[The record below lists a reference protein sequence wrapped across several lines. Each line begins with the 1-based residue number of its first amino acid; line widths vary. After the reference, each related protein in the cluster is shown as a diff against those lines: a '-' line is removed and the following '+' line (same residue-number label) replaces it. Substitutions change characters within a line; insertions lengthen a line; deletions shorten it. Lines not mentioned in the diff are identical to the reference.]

1 MAHASKKHIGEGS
14 QGKGDG
20 SGAMTHMDLDK
31 IGPNEILSNRD
42 KSQHPNGR
50 GLDGK
55 AIKSQQY
62 QDHVANR
69 IVPID
74 KLNAEFGPQSDEQ
87 DDERKPS

>member
-1 MAHASKKHIGEGS
+1 MAHASRKHIGEGS

-20 SGAMTHMDLDK
+20 SGAMTHMNLEK
-31 IGPNEILSNRD
+31 IGPNDILSNRD
-42 KSQHPNGR
+42 KSQHSDGR

-69 IVPID
+69 IVPVE
-74 KLNAEFGPQSDEQ
+74 KLKSQFGEQPDE
-87 DDERKPS
+87 

>member
-1 MAHASKKHIGEGS
+1 MAHASRKHIGEGS

-31 IGPNEILSNRD
+31 IGPNDILSNRD
-42 KSQHPNGR
+42 KSQHSDGR

-62 QDHVANR
+62 QDHAANR
-69 IVPID
+69 IVPVE
-74 KLNAEFGPQSDEQ
+74 KLKKDFVPKPDE
-87 DDERKPS
+87 E